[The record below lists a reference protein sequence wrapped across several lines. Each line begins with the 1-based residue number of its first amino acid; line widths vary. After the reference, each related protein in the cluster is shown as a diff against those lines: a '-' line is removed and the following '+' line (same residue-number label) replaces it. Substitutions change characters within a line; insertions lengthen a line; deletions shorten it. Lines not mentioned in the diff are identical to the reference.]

1 MYFFRLN
8 TGNAEIQNQKNKY
21 KALSTRNEGP
31 VPFGRRY
38 IILAKML
45 DEADPESFGQEY
57 VLQARKQKDE
67 NTWSILR

>member
-1 MYFFRLN
+1 MGR
-8 TGNAEIQNQKNKY
+8 AKRSKI
-21 KALSTRNEGP
+21 EGP

-57 VLQARKQKDE
+57 VLQAREQKDE
-67 NTWSILR
+67 NTLSILR